1 VNAEKAVISGK
12 SKMVVDSY
20 KLLFEVGTLRNP
32 YKHKIKR
39 PRNPVSIVKRAIRGM
54 LPMDKPKG
62 REAFKRLRVFIGVP
76 PELANK
82 EFETLP
88 EAHYSRLA
96 RKYMTVYDLAIRLGW
111 NPKVSST

>member
-1 VNAEKAVISGK
+1 MII
-12 SKMVVDSY
+12 DSY
-20 KLLFEVGTLRNP
+20 KLLFEVKTLRNP

-39 PRNPVSIVKRAIRGM
+39 PRNPISIVKRAIRGM

-76 PELANK
+76 LELANK
-82 EFETLP
+82 EFETIP

-96 RKYMTVYDLAIRLGW
+96 RKYMTVYDLALQLGW
-111 NPKVSST
+111 NPKVTST